1 MIVSCGLVFLATA
14 LPAFGFPHLASRQD
28 TGVVIVA
35 PPRPTNT
42 GILPMPGSANP
53 FVAPGANDLRGP
65 CPGLNTLANHG
76 FLPRNGVASFEDI
89 VNAATHAFNMD
100 YDLASAL
107 AAFGMLARGNAFID
121 KVSIGLPSDLVPPLP
136 GQIDGPLARGL
147 ATHGRFE
154 GDVSMTRQDAAIG
167 DNRNFQ
173 PALYSQLL
181 DLVSQFGDDS
191 TVTGPRS
198 IVNMK
203 VMQEFKFKRFTD
215 SQAAD
220 KQLQYHVGRLL
231 LSYGES
237 AFTLNFF
244 ANGTDG
250 TLSVPTMTSFFRDQT
265 FPANWN
271 RRSAPG
277 GLSLIGNDA
286 VNVLAAHPVLPGA
299 NNANGVYVTDNTAI
313 DTCALYSNL
322 AGDNLP
328 GVLLNTTGVLKQ
340 NVGFLLNTIHNLFSN
355 CTVVVPHGPA
365 NV

>member
-1 MIVSCGLVFLATA
+1 MVASSILLVFAALVPALA
-14 LPAFGFPHLASRQD
+14 FPHLEARQQI
-28 TGVVIVA
+28 GVVIAA

-42 GILPMPGSANP
+42 GTIPMPDAAHP
-53 FVAPGANDLRGP
+53 FIAPGPNDLRGP

-76 FLPRNGVASFEDI
+76 FLPRNGVASFAEI
-89 VNAATHAFNMD
+89 VNATTFGFNMD

-107 AAFGMLARGNAFID
+107 AAFAMLARGNAFID
-121 KVSIGLPSDLVPPLP
+121 KISIGLESSSVPPLP
-136 GQIDGPLARGL
+136 GQIDGPAARGM
-147 ATHGRFE
+147 ASHGRFE

-173 PALYSQLL
+173 STLFNQLL
-181 DLVSQFGDDS
+181 GFVSQFGDDS
-191 TVTGPRS
+191 AVTGPKS
-198 IVNMK
+198 IVNTR
-203 VMQEFKFKRFTD
+203 VMQEFKAKRFTD

-220 KQLQYHVGRLL
+220 KKLEFHVGRLL

-244 ANGTDG
+244 ANGTEG
-250 TLSVPTMTSFFRDQT
+250 LLSVPTMTSFFRDQT

-286 VNVLAAHPVLPGA
+286 VNILLAHPVAPGA
-299 NNANGVYVTDNTAI
+299 NDATGKYVTDNTAI
-313 DTCALYSNL
+313 STCALYANL

-328 GVLLNTTGVLKQ
+328 AVLLSTTGVLKQ
-340 NVGFLLNTIHNLFSN
+340 NVDFLLNTIHNLFSS
-355 CTVVVPHGPA
+355 CPVAVPHGAA